1 MPTQPVSRTPVRVER
16 LQTIPGELV
25 DGFYDLYT
33 AAFEPLRVL
42 AAARH
47 VLTAEEFAEEM
58 ADERI
63 DKYVAFDR
71 TGTAVG
77 LTTFTG
83 DLSSVPWIEPAY
95 FAARH
100 PEHAARGAIFYLGFT
115 LTDPRARRGRVFR
128 ATLQPIIDRMV
139 AARGV
144 VAFDICAHNDTV
156 EHLSRGVER
165 AIGAACD
172 STMRAPDVQTYYE
185 MVVHGPKAA

>member
-1 MPTQPVSRTPVRVER
+1 MRVER
-16 LQTIPGELV
+16 LQTVPAELV
-25 DGFYDLYT
+25 DGFYALY
-33 AAFEPLRVL
+33 ADAFEPLRVL

-47 VLTAEEFAEEM
+47 VLSPVEFAEEM

-63 DKYVAFDR
+63 DKYVAFDDD
-71 TGTAVG
+71 GTAVG

-100 PEHAARGAIFYLGFT
+100 PEHAARDAIFYLGFT
-115 LTDPRARRGRVFR
+115 LTDPRAQRGRVFR

-156 EHLSRGVER
+156 RHLSRGIER
-165 AIGAACD
+165 SMSAACEI
-172 STMRAPDVQTYYE
+172 SMQPQDVQTYYSVE
-185 MVVHGPKAA
+185 CHGPKATTPAVAA